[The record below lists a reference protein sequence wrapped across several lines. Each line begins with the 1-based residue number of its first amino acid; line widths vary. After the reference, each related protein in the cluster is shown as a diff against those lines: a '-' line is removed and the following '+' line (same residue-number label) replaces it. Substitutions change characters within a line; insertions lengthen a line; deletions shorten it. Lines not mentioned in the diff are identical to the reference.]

1 MFELAGALVCACFF
15 LCWAAFILANL
26 IQIQAQRRQISQQ
39 TLNYY
44 LSRINVVFAVGMFI
58 ENIATFADYFLAGEA
73 FEVMYGFGTIL
84 LTLVSQIGLGMLSF
98 ITYQALLAASTLEVV
113 ENENAVSSLRR
124 RFIAI
129 NVSSTLWSL
138 VVSMIMHVLNKR
150 WLNGLLKFMW
160 ALVILFLGFSFWY
173 YFMLLVKTARTM
185 AEGVGVMRVHKSF
198 KKPVISTALLSVL
211 VFGLIGSGTLDL
223 LDMRNPHHKHHLESY
238 VPVNELMLMLA
249 CTTTTFF
256 AWLPLKRL
264 NGSKK
269 KPSSD
274 TRCVF

>member
-1 MFELAGALVCACFF
+1 
-15 LCWAAFILANL
+15 
-26 IQIQAQRRQISQQ
+26 
-39 TLNYY
+39 
-44 LSRINVVFAVGMFI
+44 MFI
-58 ENIATFADYFLAGEA
+58 ENLATFADYFLEGEG
-73 FEVMYGFGTIL
+73 FEVMYGLGTIL

-113 ENENAVSSLRR
+113 KNENAVSSLRK

-150 WLNGLLKFMW
+150 WLNALLKFTW
-160 ALVILFLGFSFWY
+160 ALVISFLGFFFWY
-173 YFMLLVKTARTM
+173 HFMIIVWTARTM
-185 AEGVGVMRVHKSF
+185 AEGVGVTRVQKSF
-198 KKPVISTALLSVL
+198 RKLVVTTALLSVL
-211 VFGLIGSGTLDL
+211 VLGLIGSGTLDL

-264 NGSKK
+264 IGSKR
-269 KPSSD
+269 KPGSD